1 MWSRYHK
8 FFPELTVLIQNG
20 DILSQQQKLSALVT
34 GNISLLFI
42 FPLYLLL
49 LLLPVRV

>member
-1 MWSRYHK
+1 MD
-8 FFPELTVLIQNG
+8 T
-20 DILSQQQKLSALVT
+20 ILSQQQKLSALVI

-49 LLLPVRV
+49 LLLLLPVRV